1 MFNWSPVARS
11 KTVSPRPGTAVAY
24 IHFAGMSESVEEEYV
39 LMDFSAMTS
48 AIGGIVGMMLG
59 WSVLD
64 VARLGAAVAARHLPD
79 A

>member
-1 MFNWSPVARS
+1 
-11 KTVSPRPGTAVAY
+11 
-24 IHFAGMSESVEEEYV
+24 MSESVEEEYV